1 MRIFR
6 REWYTV
12 HAVFCVH
19 FTVTIARADNLHP
32 DNWETGEK
40 GIETRQ
46 AFTEI
51 VDDEPSVE
59 MSFQKKLIPIKEPRK
74 NLRIFALPLEPDAE
88 MLPLHYTS
96 VKPPGVDHMELKYA
110 ESQVSQV
117 VPKVEKADDNRQ
129 VAKKSK
135 KEGNE
140 GGYREVSSFEKGRKG
155 DSSKKKKRT
164 EYVEIGGKRK
174 VQHNRGRNSGQKI
187 KRTKGKKGGNYR
199 VGNNDHVNRKTIGY
213 LNVYHK
219 DEYKRDHDFYG
230 NDDQG
235 GHSKKHGRYNE
246 KHVAIEGRYRKG
258 GAHDSDDVNEA
269 KHQKQGNSQAS
280 GETRDHEIHH
290 G

>member
-12 HAVFCVH
+12 HAIFCVY

-32 DNWETGEK
+32 DNWETH
-40 GIETRQ
+40 ETRQ

-59 MSFQKKLIPIKEPRK
+59 MNFQKKLIPIKEPRK

-88 MLPLHYTS
+88 MLPLYYTS

-110 ESQVSQV
+110 ESQVSQI
-117 VPKVEKADDNRQ
+117 VPKVEKADDSRR

-135 KEGNE
+135 SEGNE
-140 GGYREVSSFEKGRKG
+140 EGYREVSSFEKGQKG
-155 DSSKKKKRT
+155 DSLRKKTRT
-164 EYVEIGGKRK
+164 QRVETGGKKK
-174 VQHNRGRNSGQKI
+174 VQHNRGSNSGQKI
-187 KRTKGKKGGNYR
+187 KRTKGKKGDNYR
-199 VGNNDHVNRKTIGY
+199 VKSNDHVNRKATGY
-213 LNVYHK
+213 LNIYHK
-219 DEYKRDHDFYG
+219 DEYKRDHDFYD

-246 KHVAIEGRYRKG
+246 KHVAIEGRYKKG

-280 GETRDHEIHH
+280 GKTRDYEIHH